1 VKVSGVRQV
10 DCLIIG
16 AGVAGA
22 SAAYELSCDR
32 SVVVLEREER
42 PGYHSTGRSAALFT
56 ETYGNAVVRALTTA
70 SKPFYT
76 VPPAGFASHPL
87 LTPRGT
93 LLIGRSDQL
102 SHLDAACAEAERVG
116 NVQRLTLE
124 ETLALVPVLRR
135 EYIAG
140 GVFEEDARDLDVDA
154 IHQGYLRGLRQ
165 RGGEV
170 VTRAEAVEIKRA
182 GERWAVTTPAGAY
195 AARTV
200 VNAAGAWADVVAGLA
215 GVAPIGL
222 APKRRTAFIF
232 APPAGIDPAR
242 WPAVIDVDETFYF
255 KPEAGLLLGSPAN
268 EDEVEPHDVQAEELD
283 VAYAVDRI
291 ERATTLAIARVQR
304 KWAGLRSFV
313 ADRTPVNGFAPD
325 APGFYW
331 LAGQGGYGI
340 QTAPA
345 MARLCAAQV
354 RREGT
359 PRDLQAAGVSAA
371 ALAPARLTRGAA
383 A

>member
-1 VKVSGVRQV
+1 VRQV
-10 DCLIIG
+10 DCLIVG

-22 SAAYELSCDR
+22 SAAYELSSDR
-32 SVVVLEREER
+32 SVVVLEREDR

-56 ETYGNAVVRALTTA
+56 ETYGNAAVRALTTA

-76 VPPAGFASHPL
+76 APPADFASHPL

-102 SHLDAACAEAERVG
+102 SHLDAACAEAQRVG
-116 NVQRLTLE
+116 TVRRLSLE
-124 ETLALVPVLRR
+124 ETRAMVPVLRR
-135 EYIAG
+135 DYVAG
-140 GVFEEDARDLDVDA
+140 GVFEPDACDLDVDA
-154 IHQGYLRGLRQ
+154 IHQGYLRGLRR

-170 VTRAEAVEIKRA
+170 VTRAEVVEIERA
-182 GERWAVTTPAGAY
+182 GERWVVTTSAGVY
-195 AARTV
+195 AAGTLI
-200 VNAAGAWADVVAGLA
+200 NAAGAWADVVAGLA

-222 APKRRTAFIF
+222 VPKRRTAFIF
-232 APPAGIDPAR
+232 APPAGTDAAR

-268 EDEVEPHDVQAEELD
+268 EDPVEPHDVQAEELD

-291 ERATTLAIARVQR
+291 ERATTLAIPRVQR

-313 ADRTPVNGFAPD
+313 ADKTPVNGFAPD

-345 MARLCAAQV
+345 MARLCAAEV
-354 RREGT
+354 RRENT
-359 PRDLQAAGVSAA
+359 PSDLQAAGVSAV
-371 ALAPARLTRGAA
+371 ALAPARLSRGAA